1 MEVPFP
7 RAASRRL
14 INFLIFQ
21 ISIYSQSL
29 GIAAVYSSFLDGN
42 AGQQG
47 KEGQIRGQ
55 KYFQVFLPF

>member
-21 ISIYSQSL
+21 ISICFRPCQILLLYDSA
-29 GIAAVYSSFLDGN
+29 ILDAD
-42 AGQQG
+42 AGQRRQ
-47 KEGQIRGQ
+47 R
-55 KYFQVFLPF
+55 